1 MRFVRTGLPAEP
13 VDAKESSRWF
23 RTAAGHRFG
32 REIALLLVLKVVLLA
47 ALWWVAVRPAER
59 ADTSPTSVARHL
71 GPPPPAQR

>member
-32 REIALLLVLKVVLLA
+32 REIALLLVLKVVLLF
-47 ALWWVAVRPAER
+47 ALWSVAVRPVER
-59 ADTSPTSVARHL
+59 ADTSSSAIARHL
-71 GPPPPAQR
+71 GPPSTAQR